1 MLLRLQIFFAV
12 LFFCAVAPSAQA
24 AHLIGGDIS
33 YTCLGNNVYTV
44 KLRVYRDCA
53 GGGAAFDNFVQ
64 VAIYDINSTLIN
76 TLSMQRGPITSVSN
90 RFQADPCITVP
101 PALCVEFS
109 EYEDTITL
117 PPVSGGY
124 LLVHQRCCRNANI
137 SNVTSPGNIG
147 NTYSINIP
155 DMDTTC
161 NSSAQFN
168 GDIELISCVGFP
180 IDIPV
185 SITETDGDS
194 ISYQLCQIFEGAG
207 NSGAGGNCGSVI
219 PSPPCPPPYQAV
231 TFQAPA
237 SFLNPIP
244 SNPPFK
250 IDSISG
256 LLSGVPTV
264 PGNYVLG
271 ICVSEWRNGQRL
283 STTRLDYQLAVTTCV
298 KSVISDMVTQ
308 QERPQI
314 NCNGLSLEFESESV
328 NASTLKW
335 DFGDTTTTADTAVAG
350 LTTYTFPSAGNYLVT
365 LIANPGLPCSDTTQS
380 VFRVSPDVSPDFRYD
395 GVLCFEANEVDFE
408 PIGFYPTNTTF
419 NWNFGPDAIPNQ
431 VTTRSPVGI
440 TYSSPGVKLVE
451 LTVNWLSCEKTFTDT
466 IFVNEYTVPIDAGPD
481 TTINRNDVVTLTASQ
496 GLYFY
501 WYANKPAEFNNRFS
515 QSIEGKLL
523 PDQDSVWFYVRVT
536 DFQGCE
542 GLDSLLVTVRPD
554 DYQPVDNFISPNGDG
569 FNDYFDLSLIN
580 PFNNCEFTVMNRWGA
595 TVYNIDQYQN
605 DWDGN
610 NQDGNPLPDGTYY
623 WILQCG
629 FEVQGT
635 GPVTVLRN
643 AQ

>member
-1 MLLRLQIFFAV
+1 
-12 LFFCAVAPSAQA
+12 
-24 AHLIGGDIS
+24 
-33 YTCLGNNVYTV
+33 
-44 KLRVYRDCA
+44 
-53 GGGAAFDNFVQ
+53 
-64 VAIYDINSTLIN
+64 
-76 TLSMQRGPITSVSN
+76 
-90 RFQADPCITVP
+90 
-101 PALCVEFS
+101 
-109 EYEDTITL
+109 
-117 PPVSGGY
+117 
-124 LLVHQRCCRNANI
+124 
-137 SNVTSPGNIG
+137 
-147 NTYSINIP
+147 
-155 DMDTTC
+155 
-161 NSSAQFN
+161 
-168 GDIELISCVGFP
+168 
-180 IDIPV
+180 
-185 SITETDGDS
+185 
-194 ISYQLCQIFEGAG
+194 
-207 NSGAGGNCGSVI
+207 
-219 PSPPCPPPYQAV
+219 
-231 TFQAPA
+231 
-237 SFLNPIP
+237 
-244 SNPPFK
+244 
-250 IDSISG
+250 
-256 LLSGVPTV
+256 
-264 PGNYVLG
+264 
-271 ICVSEWRNGQRL
+271 
-283 STTRLDYQLAVTTCV
+283 
-298 KSVISDMVTQ
+298 
-308 QERPQI
+308 
-314 NCNGLSLEFESESV
+314 
-328 NASTLKW
+328 
-335 DFGDTTTTADTAVAG
+335 
-350 LTTYTFPSAGNYLVT
+350 
-365 LIANPGLPCSDTTQS
+365 
-380 VFRVSPDVSPDFRYD
+380 
-395 GVLCFEANEVDFE
+395 
-408 PIGFYPTNTTF
+408 
-419 NWNFGPDAIPNQ
+419 
-431 VTTRSPVGI
+431 VGI